1 MLNSVNNFHVSTYTN
16 LLLFHCKP
24 IYYDIL
30 GFLPLVLIL
39 PPPLQLITRKANEVR
54 RVHYVATEVI
64 VDRRVQ
70 ATDVCEFSGSCN
82 LCLVGWT
89 SL

>member
-1 MLNSVNNFHVSTYTN
+1 
-16 LLLFHCKP
+16 
-24 IYYDIL
+24 L
-30 GFLPLVLIL
+30 GFHPLVLIL
-39 PPPLQLITRKANEVR
+39 PSLQLITRKAKEVR
-54 RVHYVATEVI
+54 RVLYVAPEVI